1 MCNSIFLGKKTIP
14 KAKEGEEFEMTIK
27 GVYRT
32 DEDGVRKL
40 DVMEVDGDEVA
51 DPEECGCGEDHEDL
65 MEQDAEAALEIF
77 LIKPRKK

>member
-1 MCNSIFLGKKTIP
+1 MCNSIFIGKKTIP

-27 GVYRT
+27 GIYHT
-32 DEDGVRKL
+32 DQDGVRKL

-51 DPEECGCGEDHEDL
+51 DPEECGCGEEDL